1 MEIIIE
7 KTFEAM
13 SETAKNILLGHMSQD
28 RRVNLSI
35 TAGNTPVH
43 VYKKMVEIVKDS
55 SNYANVHYYNFD
67 EIPVAGQKEGITI
80 TDLRKLYLTPAN
92 IDEANIHP
100 LTVENYAEQDK
111 RLAMDG
117 GLDAMLI
124 GLGGDGHFCGNMP
137 TTTSFENLTYK
148 IKVTGEEPWFVPDMM
163 EKGLEFVTMGP
174 VSIMRVKHLILI
186 VNGEKKAEMVKQ
198 VLQGPV
204 TEAFPASVLQL
215 HPNFTV
221 ILDEAAASK
230 LENRSL

>member
-1 MEIIIE
+1 MKIMIE
-7 KTFEAM
+7 KDFEAM
-13 SETAKNILLGHMSQD
+13 SETTKNILFGHMSQD
-28 RRVNLSI
+28 KRVNLSI

-55 SNYANVHYYNFD
+55 PNYANVHYYNFD
-67 EIPVAGQKEGITI
+67 EVPVAGQKEGITI
-80 TDLRKLYLTPAN
+80 TDLRKLYFTPAT

-163 EKGLEFVTMGP
+163 EKDMEFVTMGP
-174 VSIMRVKHLILI
+174 VSVMRVKHLILI
-186 VNGEKKAEMVKQ
+186 VNGEKKAEMVKN

-204 TEAFPASVLQL
+204 TEEFPASILQL
-215 HPNFTV
+215 HPNLTV

-230 LENRSL
+230 LDR